1 MEKLFLVDAY
11 AQIFRAYYAFAGRPM
26 RNREGLNT
34 SPIFGFTKFLRD
46 IIINERPHYLG
57 VAFDPKGGNFRNQLF
72 PDYKANRSETPE
84 DIIAAVPYIKE
95 ILKAMR
101 IPILEVAGYEADDVI
116 GTLSHKAAAAGYDVY
131 MVTPDKD
138 FGQLVGPTVRIYKQ
152 RKGGEGVEIVG
163 PAEIKEHYGFDDP
176 RKVIDILA
184 LWGDASDNIP
194 GVKGVGEK
202 GAIKLVNEFGTVEE
216 ILADTT
222 RLKGKQRENV
232 EAGAEQLRLSKVL
245 ATISLDAPIEFV
257 PSELAMCAPDCEAL
271 KEIYRRLDFNMF
283 LREME
288 LSAHSPFNGMVCPEA
303 SAVGRVEPATVEPAT
318 VEPATVEPATVE
330 PPQSAQPTQP
340 VATDLFGNPI
350 EAPKQPA
357 PASATP
363 SEPSLGG
370 DFDLFSQATPLYQ
383 TIDTVEHSY
392 TLVDTPELLSQV
404 VEKLSAAPLL
414 SFDTE
419 TSGLDYHTDHV
430 VGIGLAATP
439 HEAFYVPMGPDNRT
453 EVLAT
458 LRPLLENEAIEKV
471 GQNVK
476 FDLLM
481 LRREGVEVRGKLWD
495 TMIMHYLIDPESRH
509 GMNHLAQTLLGYQPI
524 EIETLI
530 GRGAKQLTMDRVAVA
545 DIAPYCSEDADIT
558 LQLYHTLLP
567 KLSEVGAL
575 ELYNTIEEPLIRTLV
590 DMEWEGVKVD
600 VAQLADYG
608 RELGVQLAT
617 LESDIRSLAGMP
629 DLNVNSSR
637 QLGVALFEVLKIDS
651 KPKRTKTKQY
661 STEEEYL
668 QFLSD
673 HHPIVPKILEYR
685 GTKKLLST
693 YVEALPAL
701 VNPATGRIHTSYNQA
716 VAATG
721 RLSSANPNLQ
731 NIPVRDDQ
739 GRRIRE
745 AFVASDSDHI
755 LLAADYS
762 QVELRLMAHMSG
774 DKAMI
779 EAFRSGEDIHRDT
792 ASRLFHVA
800 TAEVTPDQRRKAKT
814 ANFGIIYGISAF
826 GLRQRMGNEM
836 SIGEAKAIIDG
847 YFASYPA
854 VKEYI
859 DRTIAEAKNNGFVQ
873 TIFGRKRYLPDI
885 NSANANVRSLA
896 ERNAIN
902 APLQGSAADIIKIA
916 MAEVARRLKAEGLRS
931 KMILQVHDELIVDTF
946 VSEKNQVEKIL
957 REAMEGAAQLAIP
970 LVVDVGEGA
979 NWLEAH

>member
-271 KEIYRRLDFNMF
+271 REIYRRLDFNMF

-303 SAVGRVEPATVEPAT
+303 SAVGRVEPATVEP
-318 VEPATVEPATVE
+318 
-330 PPQSAQPTQP
+330 PQSAQP

-392 TLVDTPELLSQV
+392 TLVDTPEMLSQV
-404 VEKLSAAPLL
+404 VEKLSAVPLL

-524 EIETLI
+524 EIETFI

-545 DIAPYCSEDADIT
+545 DVAPYCSEDADIT

-575 ELYNTIEEPLIRTLV
+575 ELYNSIEEPLIRTLA
-590 DMEWEGVKVD
+590 DMEWVGVKVD

-637 QLGVALFEVLKIDS
+637 QLGIALFEVLKIDS

-673 HHPIVPKILEYR
+673 RHPIVPKILEYR

-826 GLRQRMGNEM
+826 GLRQRMGNEI

-931 KMILQVHDELIVDTF
+931 KMILQVHDELIVDTL
-946 VSEKNQVEKIL
+946 VSEKPQVTKIL